1 MKRLWRGHLPSHR
14 CPLSPPRKTRL
25 PIRAS
30 GAKNCRSS
38 LLFSGGS
45 TRNPSDSGLKSV
57 LVLSYRSVLI
67 KKKIIEKN
75 KERIWKAV
83 SIHHIDQIIQDIVEH
98 SMELLASERCALDPW
113 QTACVKL
120 SLSTPM
126 KDQVIHYLQTHHCN
140 LDSSC
145 KIKTSL

>member
-1 MKRLWRGHLPSHR
+1 MNFKLCWRTPILQDIHLFPY
-14 CPLSPPRKTRL
+14 PTPPK
-25 PIRAS
+25 
-30 GAKNCRSS
+30 K
-38 LLFSGGS
+38 
-45 TRNPSDSGLKSV
+45 SDS
-57 LVLSYRSVLI
+57 YPAA
-67 KKKIIEKN
+67 

-98 SMELLASERCALDPW
+98 SVELLASERCALDPW

-126 KDQVIHYLQTHHCN
+126 RDQVIHYLQTHHCN

-145 KIKTSL
+145 KIKISL